1 MEVDA
6 SCPFCNRESE
16 TLIHAFFGC
25 CHVAPYWFA
34 LSLSFRFDALSV
46 QQPLEFIHVAA
57 QIFEELDAEA
67 LRVLLTGC
75 SAIWE
80 RRNIFIFQG
89 EVLDIAWLLN
99 RSRML
104 LETAV
109 VKPRRSTQVT
119 LQGDSRWVPP
129 GAGLLKINIDAAFEP
144 SRGAGFVLVARD
156 GEGSLLAAA
165 CGLITPASSPILTE
179 TIGLRWALCKALAF
193 GFTNVVFESD
203 WQVLVKAWNGK
214 TKEISYFA
222 SVLDD
227 CRSIALSFECFT
239 FSFITRTGN
248 QAADFVAKLAYDFP
262 NVD

>member
-6 SCPFCNRESE
+6 SCPFCNRESA

-34 LSLSFRFDALSV
+34 LSLSFRFDALFA

-57 QIFEELDAEA
+57 QIFEELDVEA

-119 LQGDSRWVPP
+119 LQGDSR
-129 GAGLLKINIDAAFEP
+129 
-144 SRGAGFVLVARD
+144 GFHRVRV
-156 GEGSLLAAA
+156 
-165 CGLITPASSPILTE
+165 C
-179 TIGLRWALCKALAF
+179 
-193 GFTNVVFESD
+193 
-203 WQVLVKAWNGK
+203 
-214 TKEISYFA
+214 
-222 SVLDD
+222 
-227 CRSIALSFECFT
+227 
-239 FSFITRTGN
+239 
-248 QAADFVAKLAYDFP
+248 
-262 NVD
+262 